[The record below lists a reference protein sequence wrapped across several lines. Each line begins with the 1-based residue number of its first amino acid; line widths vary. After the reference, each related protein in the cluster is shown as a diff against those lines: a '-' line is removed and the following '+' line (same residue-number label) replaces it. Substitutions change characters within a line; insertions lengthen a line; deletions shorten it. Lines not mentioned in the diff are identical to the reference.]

1 MLRGRIRAGT
11 RRKPRGMARDSG
23 RESGFVTAELAAGLP
38 AVAAVLALAVWAV
51 GTAGMKV
58 RAVDA
63 ANSAAIAAARGEDAQ
78 AVAEPYL
85 PDGASVTVSIEGDL
99 VRATVVAPSRPLG
112 PLAPQ
117 VEVGAAATA
126 VLEPGVPE

>member
-1 MLRGRIRAGT
+1 MRFRGRGRARAGRT
-11 RRKPRGMARDSG
+11 GCGRD

-51 GTAGMKV
+51 GTVGVKV

-63 ANSAAIAAARGEDAQ
+63 ASSAAIAAARGEDAR

-85 PDGASVTVSIEGDL
+85 PDGASVTVSVEGGL
-99 VRATVVAPSRPLG
+99 VRAAVTAPSRPLG
-112 PLAPQ
+112 LLAPQ
-117 VEVGAAATA
+117 VEVSAAATA
-126 VLEPGVPE
+126 ALEPGVAG